1 MQNRLQTIRINWS
14 RPILYDNRFN
24 SMNYGEEIG
33 IYLISTKYVRHG
45 LLIEKYIYV
54 GETINSFE
62 TRCDQHLGSETKD
75 ASKWVGRIGTW
86 N

>member
-1 MQNRLQTIRINWS
+1 
-14 RPILYDNRFN
+14 
-24 SMNYGEEIG
+24 MNYGEEIG